1 MRVHALAKEYGIKST
16 EFVDIIQGFGIG
28 VKSHLSVIDD
38 AQVADIRY
46 KMKNRE
52 EILKEHSVEKTELEL
67 TESDLDEE
75 SFDEYDD
82 GEEGVDVDSDADD
95 TPTITYGELAYST
108 KTTATDGSGE
118 ETVITEDEWELTESE
133 EVDKLLVPD
142 VEEEKTDDW
151 EMTETSGDTS
161 AEQVSI
167 AEVAKEI
174 DKNIEIAGRAREE
187 YAKNVRARQE
197 ELKATSHENRE
208 QLEPVQEVIVEK
220 PKGFWGWLKSL
231 FT

>member
-38 AQVADIRY
+38 AQVADIIY
-46 KMKNRE
+46 KMENRE

-75 SFDEYDD
+75 SFDEYD
-82 GEEGVDVDSDADD
+82 
-95 TPTITYGELAYST
+95 
-108 KTTATDGSGE
+108 DGSGE

-187 YAKNVRARQE
+187 YAKSVRARQE

-208 QLEPVQEVIVEK
+208 QLEPVQEVIVDR
-220 PKGFWGWLKSL
+220 PRGFWGWITSL

>member
-46 KMKNRE
+46 KMENRE

-75 SFDEYDD
+75 SFDEYD
-82 GEEGVDVDSDADD
+82 
-95 TPTITYGELAYST
+95 
-108 KTTATDGSGE
+108 DGSGE

-187 YAKNVRARQE
+187 YAKSVRARQE
-197 ELKATSHENRE
+197 
-208 QLEPVQEVIVEK
+208 
-220 PKGFWGWLKSL
+220 
-231 FT
+231 